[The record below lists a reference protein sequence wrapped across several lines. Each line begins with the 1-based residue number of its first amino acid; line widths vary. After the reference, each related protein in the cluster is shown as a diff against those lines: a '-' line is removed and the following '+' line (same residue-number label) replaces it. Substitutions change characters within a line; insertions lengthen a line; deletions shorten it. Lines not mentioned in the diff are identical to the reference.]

1 MTAKYF
7 ALLTNVGVA
16 KLANATALGNQL
28 AITAMAVGDA
38 NGTDPAPTPTQTTL
52 IHECHRAQLNSLR
65 VDPSNPSQV
74 IAEQVLAETVG
85 GWWIREI
92 GLYDTDG
99 DLIAI
104 GNCPPSYKPLMT
116 EGSGREQIIRMLLI
130 VSSSD
135 AVELKIDPSVVLAT
149 REYVDDAIEAH
160 AKSRNH
166 PDASTSAKGLAQL
179 SSATNSTSEALAATP
194 KAVKAAYD
202 LANGKLSSVPD
213 ATTTAKGVVQLNSA
227 TNSTS
232 ETQAATP
239 KAVKAAYDLAN
250 GKLSSVPDASTTV
263 KGVVQLNSAT
273 NSTSETQAA
282 TPKAVKAAYDLA
294 NGKLSSVPDASTTVK
309 GVVQLNSA
317 TNNTS
322 ETQAATPKAVKAAY
336 DLANG
341 KLSSVPDASTTAK
354 GVVQLSSATNSTS
367 EALAA
372 TPKAVKATYDL
383 AATAL
388 PKSGGTMTGEIKST
402 SANAVRMIQ
411 GGYGVILRMDA
422 NGFYILQTNK
432 DDSNGNYNANRP
444 LTMANDTGAITI
456 GTPFTVNNTEFI
468 RKAGVNTSVSGG
480 ITYNQTNGTAL
491 VGVGD
496 QYVQSYAL
504 ETVGQHFAMRWR
516 IHSGG
521 VDGWPEFRNDGSLY
535 LAGNWPVIQN
545 SAGTTWHS
553 DGNIQGACW
562 GGDYLSNYIRNAIQ
576 NIGQLSVSGN
586 QWWVKINVNGGT
598 LIVQG
603 GYTEVRDAEVTD
615 RIPLNIAVPNRL
627 LHVAITNRNFA
638 QGYATYNPQVA
649 TLSDDNTGFN
659 FVHGQKERMIYWM
672 AVGY

>member
-273 NSTSETQAA
+273 N
-282 TPKAVKAAYDLA
+282 
-294 NGKLSSVPDASTTVK
+294 
-309 GVVQLNSA
+309 
-317 TNNTS
+317 NTS

-341 KLSSVPDASTTAK
+341 KLSSVPDATTAAK
-354 GVVQLSSATNSTS
+354 GIVQLNSATNSTS

-411 GGYGVILRMDA
+411 GGYGVILRMDG

-432 DDSNGNYNANRP
+432 DDSNGNYNANRSV
-444 LTMANDTGAITI
+444 TIANDTGAVTV
-456 GTPFTVNNTEFI
+456 GTTFTVNNTDFI
-468 RKAGVNTSVSGG
+468 RKDGVNTYVDSG
-480 ITYNQTNGTAL
+480 ITYHQTNGVTL
-491 VGVGD
+491 QGVGD

-504 ETVGQHFAMRWR
+504 ETVGQRFALRWR

-535 LAGNWPVIQN
+535 LAGNWPAIQN

-638 QGYATYNPQVA
+638 QGYATYNPQV
-649 TLSDDNTGFN
+649 TVLYEDNTGFN